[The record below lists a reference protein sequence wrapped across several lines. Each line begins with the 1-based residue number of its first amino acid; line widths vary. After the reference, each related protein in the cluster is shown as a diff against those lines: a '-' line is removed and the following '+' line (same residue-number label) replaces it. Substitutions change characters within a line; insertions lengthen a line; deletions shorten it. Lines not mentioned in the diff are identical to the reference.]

1 MRVSSRLS
9 RGVQWSSVVMVGLE
23 LVMSSPSFAVEVVSD
38 LVGTP
43 SPIMAFMPHPASIR
57 VTERLNT
64 SFIACRE
71 PRPEICY
78 ETDAPVCAVSKTQAH
93 LTYVNDCKACADPSV
108 KGFILGPCS

>member
-9 RGVQWSSVVMVGLE
+9 RGVQWSSVVMVGLA

-64 SFIACRE
+64 
-71 PRPEICY
+71 
-78 ETDAPVCAVSKTQAH
+78 
-93 LTYVNDCKACADPSV
+93 L
-108 KGFILGPCS
+108 